1 MSTSPRMQWPYPR
14 DGEDPWY
21 SSFEDMVR
29 AEDAS
34 VFALHDEKN
43 IILSGG
49 GVISWDATLNTVTW
63 ALPIILNSSQ
73 SGYAE
78 TIAAGSLSTVVNDG
92 ALGYVLFQPSP
103 QAPVTLVLASADVLP
118 PSEVDN
124 TVVLFRR
131 RQNKLYWRNG
141 QVLNDGDSLPIIDAP
156 GGGGSTIPGG
166 VNTNVQFNNA
176 GAFGGSPL
184 FTWDGAQVAAPRI
197 ALSNSPAP
205 VATPGFGTT
214 YVDSAQANR
223 LYFKDSTG
231 QAFNL
236 TLDRFVTVAP
246 AGAVA
251 LDHDPALPCYRS
263 LSVLVNTTFT
273 TTNLGNGRGISLRLV
288 STGGP
293 YTLTWP
299 AGWKWLGTM
308 PTSIPANKTAFL
320 ATIAFGPL
328 NTDVV
333 AIWTE
338 EGASGT
344 VTAVTASAPLASSG
358 GATPD
363 ISLTGIVPVANGGTG
378 LAAPGVVG
386 NVLTSTGAVWVSSP
400 SAGSGTTLLTL
411 DTSLLTLGDVA
422 RIAANGLAGAAS
434 GTAIGLARA
443 VGIVHTIG
451 GAGVGKVQPIASYAT
466 ANFIAGLV
474 LTAGDPVYI
483 SLTTGKLTNDVT
495 GFAPGNVVAEIGII
509 DDASAYVSPL
519 FLTASVALSIKGTT
533 IL

>member
-1 MSTSPRMQWPYPR
+1 MQWPYPR

-63 ALPIILNSSQ
+63 ALPIVLNSSQ

-78 TIAAGSLSTVVNDG
+78 TIPAGNLTTVVNDG

-103 QAPVTLVLASADVLP
+103 QSPVTLALASADVLP

-124 TVVLFRR
+124 SVVLFRR

-141 QVLNDGDSLPIIDAP
+141 QVLNNGDSLPIIDAP

-184 FTWDGAQVAAPRI
+184 FTWNGAQVAAP
-197 ALSNSPAP
+197 ALALGNAAAPA
-205 VATPGFGTT
+205 ATPGFGTT

-236 TLDRFVTVAP
+236 TLDRFISIPP
-246 AGAVA
+246 AGAIS
-251 LDHDPALPCYRS
+251 LDHDPALPAYRS
-263 LSVLVNTTFT
+263 LSVLVNTTFSAL
-273 TTNLGNGRGISLRLV
+273 NLGNGRGISLRLV

-308 PTSIPANKTAFL
+308 PTTIPANKTAFL
-320 ATIAFGPL
+320 ATVAFGPL

-333 AIWTE
+333 AAWSE
-338 EGASGT
+338 EGGGAG

-358 GATPD
+358 GATPN
-363 ISLTGIVPVANGGTG
+363 ISLTGIVPVVNGGTG

-386 NVLTSTGAVWVSSP
+386 NVLTSTGAVWVSSSP
-400 SAGSGTTLLTL
+400 SGSGTTLLTL

-422 RIAANGLAGAAS
+422 RISANGVASAANA
-434 GTAIGLARA
+434 TAIGTARA
-443 VGIVHTIG
+443 VGIVQTIG
-451 GAGVGKVQPIASYAT
+451 GPGVGKVQPIASYAT
-466 ANFIAGLV
+466 ANFITGLT
-474 LTAGDPVYI
+474 LNPGDPVYV

-495 GFAPGNVVAEIGII
+495 AFGVGNVVAEIGIV
-509 DDASAYVSPL
+509 DNASAYSSPL
-519 FLTASVALSIKGTT
+519 FLTASVALALKGTT